1 MNNIQDY
8 SVLYK
13 DSVRW
18 LFART
23 GILLTF
29 GKHVHDCIISL
40 RGEAWVDKTSRCL
53 FKCLNHTREVS

>member
-1 MNNIQDY
+1 MHNVQDY

-40 RGEAWVDKTSRCL
+40 RGLIKLAAVYS
-53 FKCLNHTREVS
+53 SA